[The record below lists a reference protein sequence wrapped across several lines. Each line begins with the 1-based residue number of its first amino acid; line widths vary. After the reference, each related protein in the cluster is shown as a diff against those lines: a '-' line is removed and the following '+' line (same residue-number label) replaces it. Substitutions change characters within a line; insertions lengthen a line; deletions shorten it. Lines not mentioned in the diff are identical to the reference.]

1 MRIYIR
7 GKNEK
12 ICKKEVKEI
21 VNFFGTH
28 LLGPR
33 LNKNITLEIIYRHDF
48 KDDLYGLCG
57 PVDWDEMRS
66 FEMLLNP
73 HIPKTKQINTLA
85 HEMVHLKQFARGHL
99 KQYVRGGYRWM
110 GKFVDNLE
118 YENLPWEKEANT
130 KEAILMELY
139 RRAMRQ

>member
-85 HEMVHLKQFARGHL
+85 HEMVHLCLERKGASDHADHDTDFNALAAKVCNAWGWDFR
-99 KQYVRGGYRWM
+99 
-110 GKFVDNLE
+110 KF
-118 YENLPWEKEANT
+118 
-130 KEAILMELY
+130 
-139 RRAMRQ
+139 